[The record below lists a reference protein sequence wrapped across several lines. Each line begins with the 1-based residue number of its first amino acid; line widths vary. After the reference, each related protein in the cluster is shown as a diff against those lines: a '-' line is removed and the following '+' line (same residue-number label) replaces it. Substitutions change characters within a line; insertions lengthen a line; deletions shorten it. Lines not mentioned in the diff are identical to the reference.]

1 MTEARE
7 INARKKKTS
16 LVSREKIVTDEVF
29 YTLELCE
36 DI

>member
-7 INARKKKTS
+7 INARKKIS